1 MIDWIATLRVALAA
15 EGRAVMV
22 TVAATRGSAPREAG
36 ARMIAT
42 ARHTYG
48 TIGGG
53 HLEFEAIRI
62 ARDALPTGGSWLAR
76 FPLAAR
82 LGQCC
87 GGVATVLFQHFDAAA
102 GPSLEALA
110 QRVGRGEPVALAIA
124 VTRDA
129 SDPMLV
135 TLGTAPDA
143 LPADVLA
150 AAHSLLTRPDAPP
163 KIVDNAAGTWF
174 VERVIGNNF
183 HITVF
188 GNGHVGRALV
198 QVLGA
203 LPCTVTWVD
212 EREQDFPETVPPNVA
227 MVATDVPEAEVRAAA
242 PGSMFLVMTHSH
254 ALDFELVAAIL
265 GRDDF
270 RYAGMIGSRSKRVQ
284 MERRLAERGFDKTSI
299 ARVACPIGIAGIDGR
314 EPGTIAVAVAAELLQ
329 ARERAAAPQFT
340 AAARRPRAGGSG
352 R

>member
-1 MIDWIATLRVALAA
+1 MMDWIATLRAALAA

-22 TVAATRGSAPREAG
+22 TVAATRGSAPRETG

-102 GPSLEALA
+102 EPSLKALA
-110 QRVGRGEPVALAIA
+110 HRVDGGEPVALATA
-124 VTRDA
+124 LTRDA
-129 SDPMLV
+129 SEPVLV
-135 TLGTAPDA
+135 TLGTAANA
-143 LPADVLA
+143 LPAGVLA
-150 AAHSLLTRPDAPP
+150 AAQALLVRPHAPP
-163 KIVDNAAGTWF
+163 HVVDDAAGTWF
-174 VERVIGNNF
+174 VERVIANDF
-183 HITVF
+183 RVLVF

-203 LPCTVTWVD
+203 LPCAVSWVD
-212 EREQDFPETVPPNVA
+212 EREQDFPDTVPPNVA
-227 MVATDVPEAEVRAAA
+227 IVATDVPEAEVRAA
-242 PGSMFLVMTHSH
+242 PSGSMFLVMTHSH
-254 ALDFELVAAIL
+254 ALDFALVDAIL
-265 GRDDF
+265 SKGEF
-270 RYAGMIGSRSKRVQ
+270 VYAGMIGSQSKRVQ
-284 MERRLAERGFDKTSI
+284 MERRLAERGFDKASV
-299 ARVACPIGIAGIDGR
+299 ARVTCPIGIAGIDGR
-314 EPGTIAVAVAAELLQ
+314 EPGAIAVAVAAELLQ
-329 ARERAAAPQFT
+329 ARERAVAPV
-340 AAARRPRAGGSG
+340 AARRPRERGGG
-352 R
+352 HR

>member
-1 MIDWIATLRVALAA
+1 MIDWIATLRAALAA

-22 TVAATRGSAPREAG
+22 IVAATRGSVPREAG

-42 ARHTYG
+42 ARTTYG

-62 ARDALPTGGSWLAR
+62 AREGLRTGGTGASLAR

-87 GGVATVLFQHFDAAA
+87 GGVATVLFQRFDVATE
-102 GPSLEALA
+102 PSLAALA
-110 QRVGRGEPVALAIA
+110 WRVERGEPVAIVAA
-124 VTRDA
+124 VRHESA
-129 SDPMLV
+129 GPMLV
-135 TLGTAPDA
+135 TADTAPEA
-143 LPADVLA
+143 LPAPVLA
-150 AAHSLLTRPDAPP
+150 AARALLALPDAAPQV
-163 KIVDNAAGTWF
+163 IEEATETWF
-174 VERVIGNNF
+174 VERVVGNDF
-183 HITVF
+183 RVVIF

-212 EREQDFPETVPPNVA
+212 EREPDFPARPPPNVA
-227 MVATDVPEAEVRAAA
+227 VVATDLPEAEVRAAQ
-242 PGSMFLVMTHSH
+242 PGSMYLVMTHSH

-270 RYAGMIGSRSKRVQ
+270 RYVGMIGSKAKRVQ
-284 MERRLAERGFDKTSI
+284 MERRLAER
-299 ARVACPIGIAGIDGR
+299 PIGIAGIGGR
-314 EPGTIAVAVAAELLQ
+314 EPGAIAVAVAGELLQ
-329 ARERAAAPQFT
+329 VRERDAATLGAEQPRE
-340 AAARRPRAGGSG
+340 RRSG
-352 R
+352 A

>member
-1 MIDWIATLRVALAA
+1 MMDWIATLRAALAA

-42 ARHTYG
+42 ARNAYG

-62 ARDALPTGGSWLAR
+62 ARDALPTGGTWLAR

-102 GPSLEALA
+102 ERSLEALA
-110 QRVGRGEPVALAIA
+110 QRVDRDEPVALATA
-124 VTRDA
+124 VTRAA
-129 SDPMLV
+129 SEPVLV
-135 TLGTAPDA
+135 TLGTAADA
-143 LPADVLA
+143 LPAGVFA
-150 AAHSLLTRPDAPP
+150 AAQALLTRPEAPP
-163 KIVDNAAGTWF
+163 QVVDDAAGTWF
-174 VERVIGNNF
+174 VERVIGNDF
-183 HITVF
+183 RVVVF

-212 EREQDFPETVPPNVA
+212 EREQDFPDTVPPNVA
-227 MVATDVPEAEVRAAA
+227 TVATDVPEAEVRAAA
-242 PGSMFLVMTHSH
+242 AGSMHLVMTHSH
-254 ALDFELVAAIL
+254 ALDFELVATIL

-270 RYAGMIGSRSKRVQ
+270 SYAGMIGSKSKRAQ
-284 MERRLAERGFDKTSI
+284 MERRLAERGFDKASI
-299 ARVACPIGIAGIDGR
+299 ARVACPIGIAGIASR
-314 EPGTIAVAVAAELLQ
+314 EPGAIAVAVAAELLQ
-329 ARERAAAPQFT
+329 ARERAAVLAT
-340 AAARRPRAGGSG
+340 RRPQASGGG
-352 R
+352 RG

>member
-1 MIDWIATLRVALAA
+1 MIDWIATLRAALAA

-42 ARHTYG
+42 ERTTHG

-62 ARDALPTGGSWLAR
+62 AREGLRSGGAGASLAR

-87 GGVATVLFQHFDAAA
+87 GGVATVLFQRFDAATE
-102 GPSLEALA
+102 PSLAALA
-110 QRVGRGEPVALAIA
+110 RRVERGEPVAIVTA
-124 VTRDA
+124 VRHQSA
-129 SDPMLV
+129 GPMLV
-135 TLGTAPDA
+135 TADTAPEA
-143 LPADVLA
+143 LPLAVLA
-150 AAHSLLTRPDAPP
+150 AARTLVAQRDAAPQF
-163 KIVDNAAGTWF
+163 IEETGETWF
-174 VERVIGNNF
+174 VERVVGNDF
-183 HITVF
+183 RVVIF
-188 GNGHVGRALV
+188 GNGHVGRALA

-212 EREQDFPETVPPNVA
+212 ERESDFPASLPPNVA
-227 MVATDVPEAEVRAAA
+227 AVATDVPEAEVRASA

-265 GRDDF
+265 RRDDF
-270 RYAGMIGSRSKRVQ
+270 RYVGMIGSKAKRAQ
-284 MERRLAERGFDKTSI
+284 MERRLAERGVDRASI
-299 ARVACPIGIAGIDGR
+299 ARVTCPIGIVGIDGR
-314 EPGTIAVAVAAELLQ
+314 EPGAIAVAVAGELLQ
-329 ARERAAAPQFT
+329 VRERDATTLGAEQSRG
-340 AAARRPRAGGSG
+340 RRSG
-352 R
+352 P

>member
-1 MIDWIATLRVALAA
+1 MIDWIATLRAALAA
-15 EGRAVMV
+15 EGRAMMV
-22 TVAATRGSAPREAG
+22 IVAATRGSAPREAG

-42 ARHTYG
+42 ERTTHG

-62 ARDALPTGGSWLAR
+62 AREGLRADGAGASLAR

-87 GGVATVLFQHFDAAA
+87 GGVATVLFQRFDAAT
-102 GPSLEALA
+102 GPLLAALA
-110 QRVGRGEPVALAIA
+110 RHVEHAEPVALATA
-124 VTRDA
+124 VTHDSA
-129 SDPMLV
+129 GPMLV
-135 TLGTAPDA
+135 TADTTPEA
-143 LPADVLA
+143 LPSAVLA
-150 AAHSLLTRPDAPP
+150 VARALVAQRDAAPQIIEET
-163 KIVDNAAGTWF
+163 GETWF
-174 VERVIGNNF
+174 VERVVGNDF
-183 HITVF
+183 RIVIF

-212 EREQDFPETVPPNVA
+212 ERDSDFPASLPRNVA
-227 MVATDVPEAEVRAAA
+227 VVATDVPEAEVRAAA

-265 GRDDF
+265 ERDDF
-270 RYAGMIGSRSKRVQ
+270 RYAGMIGSKAKRAQ
-284 MERRLAERGFDKTSI
+284 MERRLAERGVDSASI
-299 ARVACPIGIAGIDGR
+299 ARVTCPIGIAGIHSR
-314 EPGTIAVAVAAELLQ
+314 EPGAIAVTVAGELLQ
-329 ARERAAAPQFT
+329 TRERAAALGAEQ
-340 AAARRPRAGGSG
+340 PRKHGSG